1 MFFPPFCEKL
11 EANCDRRIVSS
22 ANGFLSFLSGYSI
35 FQGSLVSIMTVDYF
49 LIRRGNLHIS
59 EMFTTSRSGRYYYTY
74 GVNWAG
80 VAAFIAGFCLPLP
93 GFIQSFGTVTINNP
107 AATYMYDL
115 GWVLSYLVGGVS
127 YFAVS
132 LITARSTMR
141 ESRQM
146 AFEGNVPKSIA
157 MGAQKDVLVV
167 DGTEIVVGVP
177 AQEQEG
183 SVDGSIG
190 TAKGGVNEKVA
201 V

>member
-1 MFFPPFCEKL
+1 
-11 EANCDRRIVSS
+11 VSS

-74 GVNWAG
+74 GVNWTG

-93 GFIQSFGTVTINNP
+93 GFIQSFGTVTITNP

-132 LITARSTMR
+132 MVTARRTMQ
-141 ESRQM
+141 ESRKM
-146 AFEGNVPKSIA
+146 PFEGNVPKSIA

-177 AQEQEG
+177 GQEQEG
-183 SVDGSIG
+183 SVDGSVG
-190 TAKGGVNEKVA
+190 GVKGGVSEKVA